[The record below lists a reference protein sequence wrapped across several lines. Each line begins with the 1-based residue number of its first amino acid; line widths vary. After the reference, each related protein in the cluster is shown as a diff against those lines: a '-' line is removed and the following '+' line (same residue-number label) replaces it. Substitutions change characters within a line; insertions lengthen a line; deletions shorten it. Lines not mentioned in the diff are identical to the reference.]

1 MNDFCRVENKY
12 FAPLNEAEYLSDLF
26 FAHLDKD
33 PFIGP
38 QGYYQCNTI
47 YFDNARFDVV
57 YRSLEHPTWKEK
69 LRLRSYGGEKPVY
82 FLEFKRKFRS
92 DVYKERISLS
102 QKEYEDFVF
111 KGLFPA
117 PNGVY
122 LHDRFLLSLEDF
134 ARRKGPLL
142 PKELIQYRREAF
154 MSKPL
159 DPFLRLTI
167 DYDIRVREQDFAI
180 NKLGGEPLSYAGKC
194 LVECKIDRALPFWL
208 AEGLSKAG
216 AYRDPYSKCGSS
228 YILFRES
235 ENKETASGDLS
246 EEPKTTASF
255 GNQGQLAKQHF

>member
-12 FAPLNEAEYLSDLF
+12 FAPLNQAEYLSDLF

-38 QGYYQCNTI
+38 KGYYQCNTI
-47 YFDNARFDVV
+47 YFDNDRFDVV
-57 YRSLEHPTWKEK
+57 YRSLEHPVWKEK
-69 LRLRSYGGEKPVY
+69 LRLRSYGGDKPVY

-102 QKEYEDFVF
+102 PEEYEAFVF

-117 PNGVY
+117 PNGDY

-159 DPFLRLTI
+159 DAFLRLTI
-167 DYDIRVREQDFAI
+167 DYDIRVREENFAI
-180 NKLGGEPLSYAGKC
+180 NELGGEPLSYAGKC

-208 AEGLSKAG
+208 AEGLSQAG

-228 YILFRES
+228 YVMFRQG
-235 ENKETASGDLS
+235 KKTETLSQGLAPDSKKKPAVASSGVVIAQD
-246 EEPKTTASF
+246 F
-255 GNQGQLAKQHF
+255 